1 MKRLNDID
9 NINPEVVFLI
19 VVVKLYGQ
27 LSIFDI
33 MKSLSTL
40 HSDDNPSLD
49 SVGHQC
55 VAVLNTLDTDKKL
68 KEYLEKRKKSL
79 LGDEV
84 GSSYHDPR
92 KQALTSIRYGLSLAE
107 MTEQVRN
114 PYLEFIRR
122 EVVIAPEGY
131 IEWEDD
137 VLGWAESHID
147 AGPTLLL
154 DG

>member
-1 MKRLNDID
+1 MERLNDID

-19 VVVKLYGQ
+19 VVAKLYGQ

-33 MKSLSTL
+33 MKSLSIL
-40 HSDDNPSLD
+40 HSDDNLPLD

-55 VAVLNTLDTDKKL
+55 IAVLNTLDTDKKL
-68 KEYLEKRKKSL
+68 KENLEKRENSL
-79 LGDEV
+79 LDDEV
-84 GSSYHDPR
+84 GSSYHEPR
-92 KQALTSIRYGLSLAE
+92 KQALSSIKYGLSLAE

-114 PYLEFIRR
+114 SYLEFIRR
-122 EVVIAPEGY
+122 EIAIAPEGY

-137 VLGWAESHID
+137 ILGWAESHID